1 MASDRSISRW
11 RVASK
16 LAVANDVARHFRV
29 RHLDRVH
36 LQCHAGHFTAP
47 GKPMETG
54 LLEGFDDQM
63 RHQLLNEALLFDLDV
78 ARAAN

>member
-1 MASDRSISRW
+1 
-11 RVASK
+11 
-16 LAVANDVARHFRV
+16 
-29 RHLDRVH
+29 
-36 LQCHAGHFTAP
+36 
-47 GKPMETG
+47 METG